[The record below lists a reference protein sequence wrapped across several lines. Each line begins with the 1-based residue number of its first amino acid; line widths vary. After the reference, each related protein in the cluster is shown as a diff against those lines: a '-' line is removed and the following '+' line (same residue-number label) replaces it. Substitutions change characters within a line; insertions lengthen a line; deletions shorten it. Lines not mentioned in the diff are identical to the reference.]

1 MEKRRVAITG
11 MGAVSGYGTGVDVL
25 TDSVFAGKSCVK
37 RISNFDPEKFPCQIG
52 AECAPF
58 DHGSFFKEP
67 RDARRF
73 EQSILQATA
82 AAKMAVEDC
91 GLVFEGALTERTGV
105 FIGSGI
111 GGLRTLEEQIMRS
124 VDKGAERISPFFII
138 NAIANM
144 PAGVVAREWGV
155 HGPCFCVTSA
165 CATSGHSIGEA
176 ALAIRYGRT
185 DVMIAGG
192 TESALNQVGIGGFS
206 TLKALCFDFNDEPER
221 GSRPFDKRRSG
232 FVMGEGAGVLILEEW
247 EHAVARNAKIYAEL
261 VGYGAS
267 ADAYH
272 ITAPPEDGAGAQRA
286 MIWAIEDAGIRRD
299 EVGYVNA
306 HGTST
311 PLNDRAETAAIKA
324 VYGDHAY
331 KMKVSSTKSMH
342 GHLLGAAAAVEGVLC
357 IKAFERNE
365 LPPTINYEEADP
377 DCDLN
382 YVPNEAV
389 PYSGDYAMCN
399 TFGFGGQNAV
409 LLFRRA

>member
-1 MEKRRVAITG
+1 MERRRVAVTG
-11 MGAVSGYGTGVDVL
+11 MGAVSGFGAGVDVL
-25 TDSVFAGKSCVK
+25 TDSVFAGKSCVR
-37 RISNFDPEKFPCQIG
+37 RISGFDPANFPCQIG
-52 AECAPF
+52 AECPDFDAPSYF
-58 DHGSFFKEP
+58 VEP
-67 RDARRF
+67 RDARRL

-82 AAKMAVEDC
+82 AAKMAVLDS
-91 GLVFEGALTERTGV
+91 GISFEGDLKTRTGV

-124 VDKGAERISPFFII
+124 AEKGAERISPFFII

-144 PAGVVAREWGV
+144 PAGVVAKEWGV

-176 ALAIRYGRT
+176 ALAIRHGRT

-206 TLKALCFDFNDEPER
+206 TLKALTFDFNDEPEK
-221 GSRPFDKRRSG
+221 GSRPFEKRRSG
-232 FVMGEGAGVLILEEW
+232 FVMGEGSGVMILEEW
-247 EHAVARNAKIYAEL
+247 EHAVARNAKIYAEV

-272 ITAPPEDGAGAQRA
+272 VTAPPDDGAGAQLA
-286 MIWAIEDAGIRRD
+286 MKWAMEDAGVKRE
-299 EVGYVNA
+299 EVTYVNA

-324 VYGDHAY
+324 VFGDLAY
-331 KMKVSSTKSMH
+331 KLKVSSTKSMH
-342 GHLLGAAAAVEGVLC
+342 GHLLGAAAAIEGILS

-377 DCDLN
+377 DCDLD

-389 PYSGDYAMCN
+389 PFHGDYTMCN

>member
-1 MEKRRVAITG
+1 MERRRVAVTG
-11 MGAVSGYGTGVDVL
+11 MGAVCGFGAGVDVL
-25 TDSVFAGKSCVK
+25 TDSVFAGKSCVT
-37 RISNFDPEKFPCQIG
+37 RIKGFDPAAFPCQIG
-52 AECAPF
+52 AECPDFDAPSYF
-58 DHGSFFKEP
+58 VEP
-67 RDARRF
+67 RDARRL

-82 AAKMAVEDC
+82 AARMAVLDS
-91 GLVFEGALTERTGV
+91 GISFEGELKTRTGV
-105 FIGSGI
+105 YIGSGI

-124 VDKGAERISPFFII
+124 AEKGAERISPFFII

-144 PAGVVAREWGV
+144 PAGVVAKEWGV

-176 ALAIRYGRT
+176 ALAIRHGRT

-206 TLKALCFDFNDEPER
+206 TLKALTFDFNDEPEK
-221 GSRPFDKRRSG
+221 GSRPFEKRRSG
-232 FVMGEGAGVLILEEW
+232 FVMGEGSGVMILEEW
-247 EHAVARNAKIYAEL
+247 EHAVARNAKIYAEV

-272 ITAPPEDGAGAQRA
+272 VTAPPDDGAGAQLA
-286 MIWAIEDAGIRRD
+286 MRWAMEDAGIRRE
-299 EVGYVNA
+299 EVTYVNA

-324 VYGDHAY
+324 VFGDHAY
-331 KMKVSSTKSMH
+331 RLKVSSTKSMH
-342 GHLLGAAAAVEGVLC
+342 GHLLGAAAAIEGILS

-365 LPPTINYEEADP
+365 LPPTINYDEADP
-377 DCDLN
+377 DCDLD

-389 PYSGDYAMCN
+389 PFSGDYTMCN

>member
-1 MEKRRVAITG
+1 MERRRVAITG
-11 MGAVSGYGTGVDVL
+11 LGAVSGYGAGVDVL
-25 TDSVFAGKSCVK
+25 TDSIFAGRSCVR
-37 RISNFDPEKFPCQIG
+37 RISGFDPSAFPCQIG
-52 AECAPF
+52 AECAEF
-58 DHGSFFKEP
+58 DAASYFKEP
-67 RDARRF
+67 RDARRL

-82 AAKMAVEDC
+82 AAKMAVDDS
-91 GLVFEGALTERTGV
+91 GISFEGALEKRTGV

-124 VDKGAERISPFFII
+124 VEKGAERISPFFII
-138 NAIANM
+138 NSIANM
-144 PAGVVAREWGV
+144 PAGVVAKEWGV

-176 ALAIRYGRT
+176 ALAIRHGRT

-192 TESALNQVGIGGFS
+192 TEAALNSVGIGGFS

-221 GSRPFDKRRSG
+221 GSRPFDRLRSG
-232 FVMGEGAGVLILEEW
+232 FVMGEGAGVMILEEW
-247 EHAVARNAKIYAEL
+247 EHAVARNAKIYGEI

-272 ITAPPEDGAGAQRA
+272 VTAPPEDGAGAQLA
-286 MIWAIEDAGIRRD
+286 MIGAIEDAGIRRE

-324 VYGDHAY
+324 VFGDHAY
-331 KMKVSSTKSMH
+331 KLKVSSTKSMH
-342 GHLLGAAAAVEGVLC
+342 GHLLGAAAAVEGLLSV
-357 IKAFERNE
+357 KAFERNE
-365 LPPTINYEEADP
+365 LPPTINYEEKDP
-377 DCDLN
+377 DCDLD

-389 PYSGDYAMCN
+389 PFDGDYTMCN

-409 LLFRRA
+409 LLFRRP